1 MSNHIKKNNVVNSLD
16 LPEHAK
22 HPSHPFSNKD
32 SHDRLLEHLITKLDI
47 GVRVRDGRLKRMQKV
62 DRQVAGWQRL
72 GVEDQKREVDRA
84 RTGKQKPTQANIPLT
99 FMHLDDLSTYFLN
112 VFAPITGAYNLNGD
126 KTQQKAGKGITKIM
140 NDDAVYTGLVKEL
153 NRTFQSALKYNI
165 AGTETSWEQEVGN
178 VLTQVDDQL
187 TTQRKIVWQGNQVTA
202 LDMYNTFWDPAA
214 DPLTLY
220 KDGEYCVVV
229 KKYPSYRIR
238 KDTIDGRYR
247 NTHSVFEKQTSND
260 ANSELFERKYYI
272 HPPTYV
278 GLNAGNTGED
288 AATDWEAF
296 FGTDGISEMHG
307 VEVAHTYIWINP
319 FEWKL
324 KVKPV
329 GMKKADAAALTI
341 LYRISIMEGKT
352 IIETTEMNNVHRWL
366 PFNFIIPNDDEMSTS
381 QKSIG
386 EIIDPFQV
394 FVSFL
399 YNVHTEGSRKALFG
413 TTYYDPSMVDLDAIP
428 EGEIAARIPVKP
440 AARGRDI
447 RTYISHDKGSDVN
460 TQATMESV
468 DRTMALLEQLI
479 PTQASPNQVAGVDRA
494 IKSQM
499 HTLTQASNRRTQ
511 KTARVFDA
519 QAFSPSRIMQYYNI
533 LQFRKEPVKLPDGS
547 QISRNQLL
555 ELGLEFIIGHGLKAL
570 DKEIVADKVKEVMFM
585 ILQNQAASAEFNIP
599 DLLTYLLEL
608 TEVKADLSQFK
619 KEQPQQPQQPQTSGV
634 PGDVN
639 QPGSNAT
646 PPAAANNAGAGNQL

>member
-1 MSNHIKKNNVVNSLD
+1 MSNHPKNDNIVNSLD
-16 LPEHAK
+16 LPEDAK
-22 HPSHPFSNKD
+22 HASHPFSNQKN
-32 SHDRLLEHLITKLDI
+32 HDRLLDHITTKLDI
-47 GVRVRDGRLKRMQKV
+47 GVRVRDGRLKRMQKI

-84 RTGKQKPTQANIPLT
+84 KTGKQRPTQSNIPLT

-140 NDDAVYTGLVKEL
+140 NDDAVYGGLVKEL
-153 NRTFQSALKYNI
+153 NRLFQSALKYNI
-165 AGTETSWEQEVGN
+165 AGTETYWAQEVGN
-178 VLTQVDDQL
+178 VLTQVNDNL
-187 TTQRKIVWQGNQVTA
+187 TTQRKIVWQGNKVEA

-220 KDGEYCVVV
+220 KDGEYCCVV

-247 NTHSVFEKQTSND
+247 NTHSVFEKAMSND
-260 ANSELFERKYYI
+260 KDAELFQRKYYI
-272 HPPTYV
+272 HPPSYV
-278 GLNAGNTGED
+278 GLAAGNTGD
-288 AATDWEAF
+288 DSSTDWEAF

-307 VEVAHTYIWINP
+307 VEVAHTYMWLNP

-324 KVKPV
+324 KLKPAN
-329 GMKKADAAALTI
+329 MKKTDAAQLQL
-341 LYRISIMEGKT
+341 LYRVSIMEGKT

-366 PFNFIIPNDDEMSTS
+366 PFNFIIPNDDELSTS

-399 YNVHTEGSRKALFG
+399 YNVHTEGSRKSLHG

-447 RTYISHDKGSDVN
+447 RTYIFNDEGRDVN
-460 TQATMESV
+460 TDATMASV
-468 DRTMALLEQLI
+468 DKTMELLEQLI

-533 LQFRKEPVKLPDGS
+533 LQFRQEPVKLVDGS
-547 QISRNQLL
+547 QITRNQLL

-570 DKEIVADKVKEVMFM
+570 DKEVVADKLKEVMFM
-585 ILQNQAASAEFNIP
+585 ILQNQAASEEFNIP
-599 DLLTYLLEL
+599 ELLTYLLQL
-608 TEVKADLSQFK
+608 TEVDADLSQFK
-619 KEQPQQPQQPQTSGV
+619 KEVPQQPPTQGV

-639 QPGSNAT
+639 KPDGGAT
-646 PPAAANNAGAGNQL
+646 APAAAVPTSPGDQV